1 MPKCPR
7 SSGPMRKLLGEMAI
21 AVPVGTGGL
30 SSPDRG
36 RSKALALLFLGR
48 LLLGLGLRR
57 HLPRGGGLG
66 RGGTRGGLGVR
77 FDLDDHFDL
86 DRNAARQRAHADGR
100 TGMTATLAEH
110 FHEE

>member
-7 SSGPMRKLLGEMAI
+7 SSGPIRKLLGEMAI
-21 AVPVGTGGL
+21 AVPAGTGGL

-48 LLLGLGLRR
+48 LLPGLGLRR
-57 HLPRGGGLG
+57 RLALGSGLGGG
-66 RGGTRGGLGVR
+66 RTRGGFGVR

-86 DRNAARQRAHADGR
+86 DRNAAWQRAHADR
-100 TGMTATLAEH
+100 RA
-110 FHEE
+110 